1 MVLGR
6 DELTLREEIRR
17 TEADRARLLAGT
29 DTGPAWT
36 YRTIPPADEP
46 PIARR
51 DIDELKEAVN
61 MMARSLSSLVALYEQ
76 MAERLTGQEIVYP
89 KGEGPDSEDILP

>member
-51 DIDELKEAVN
+51 DIDDLKEAVN
-61 MMARSLSSLVALYEQ
+61 MMARGMAQLVSIYESLHVRSTGESVA
-76 MAERLTGQEIVYP
+76 YP
-89 KGEGPDSEDILP
+89 PNPPEDY